1 MCFLKLQCVEL
12 SQPTYKIATIVTYN
26 ISELKRNYKKKVAM
40 IRFHISS
47 NYVAT
52 IKLQLQEC
60 QFQDIKLQLNFYFL
74 YSEAKMGFGGE
85 EMTKIFVKLNHLLFI
100 ISHICRLTW
109 H

>member
-12 SQPTYKIATIVTYN
+12 SQPSYKIATIVTYN

-52 IKLQLQEC
+52 ERYKVAITGVLISRHKASIL
-60 QFQDIKLQLNFYFL
+60 FL
-74 YSEAKMGFGGE
+74 FS
-85 EMTKIFVKLNHLLFI
+85 LL
-100 ISHICRLTW
+100 
-109 H
+109 